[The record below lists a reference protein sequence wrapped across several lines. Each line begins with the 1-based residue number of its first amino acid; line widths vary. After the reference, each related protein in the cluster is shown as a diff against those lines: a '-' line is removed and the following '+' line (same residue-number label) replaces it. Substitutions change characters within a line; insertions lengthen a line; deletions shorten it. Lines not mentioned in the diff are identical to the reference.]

1 MVNET
6 IKKLIDTGVSPFYY
20 FDKKGFIINYHDL
33 DNTFK
38 DVYPNYQVSY
48 SYKTNYTPYICELVK
63 KLGGYAEV
71 VSDMEYLLAK
81 KIGYENCHIV
91 YNGPAKGALL
101 EEHICNGGIVNVDNS
116 DEMMRICKFSEENPG
131 INIRLGLRI
140 NMDVGGDFISRFG
153 FELGNTE
160 TEETIKLANKY
171 DNISIVGL
179 HCHISRARGIEAWKI
194 RTETMLKAV
203 RMYFDKTPE
212 YISLGSGMFGKMSEE
227 LSSQFGANI
236 PSYKDY
242 AEVVLTPIAD
252 YFSEIENPPILF
264 TEPGTTL
271 VSRYIYFV
279 TKVLNTKTIRGRN
292 MATTDGSFENLGEI
306 CGLKKLPIDIIHR
319 GAVPRKYDRI
329 DIMGYTCLEQDL
341 MYQDLNGTLS
351 PEDYLVFENV
361 GGYSIVSKPQFI
373 KPNCAMYVTGNSGE
387 PVQIMREEAF
397 EDVFSK
403 FAFGIE
409 GRIEETVE

>member
-1 MVNET
+1 
-6 IKKLIDTGVSPFYY
+6 
-20 FDKKGFIINYHDL
+20 
-33 DNTFK
+33 
-38 DVYPNYQVSY
+38 
-48 SYKTNYTPYICELVK
+48 
-63 KLGGYAEV
+63 
-71 VSDMEYLLAK
+71 
-81 KIGYENCHIV
+81 
-91 YNGPAKGALL
+91 
-101 EEHICNGGIVNVDNS
+101 
-116 DEMMRICKFSEENPG
+116 
-131 INIRLGLRI
+131 
-140 NMDVGGDFISRFG
+140 
-153 FELGNTE
+153 
-160 TEETIKLANKY
+160 
-171 DNISIVGL
+171 
-179 HCHISRARGIEAWKI
+179 
-194 RTETMLKAV
+194 MLKAV

-227 LSSQFGANI
+227 LRSQFGANI

-242 AEVVLTPIAD
+242 AEAVLTPIAD
-252 YFSEIENPPILF
+252 FFSEIENPPILF